1 MHTAKLLRHPAATP
15 ASARKFEVVFEQASD
30 AIFTVSGERIDA
42 ANHALE
48 DLTGFVK
55 GELEGHLVDLLS
67 PLSRPELHLPE
78 RSRGF
83 AREMLEAPGTYEDV
97 AVLRKDG
104 YVRLVDLSVRETDEH
119 YKVVLLRDVTAKKQM
134 ERELITKHAELRNAY
149 VAMERNNAE
158 LKAMQETLVQAG
170 KMAAL
175 GELTAGIAHELNQ
188 PLQAIRGYGQELQ
201 AIFFSSAGSEPKDP
215 RQAEIRSHLGEMVK
229 GVDKMTSI
237 IRYLRT
243 FTRKS
248 TEGHDFVDL
257 HHVIDDALTLI
268 GVQLQSRGIEVRR
281 FFCDQLPPVYANPVQ
296 LEQVF
301 MNLAS
306 NARDAIEATS
316 RGSGAIEVHTRVS
329 GKLVEVIFKDD
340 GIGMDERT
348 KAKAFNPFF
357 TTKEVGQGM
366 GLGLSLSYGIL
377 SKIHATIVVESE
389 LGKGAVFRIRI
400 PTDYRELA

>member
-1 MHTAKLLRHPAATP
+1 MHTAKVLHHPAA
-15 ASARKFEVVFEQASD
+15 SRKFEVVFDQASD
-30 AIFTVSGERIDA
+30 AIFTVAGERIDA

-48 DLTGFVK
+48 DLTGFLK
-55 GELEGHLVDLLS
+55 TEIEGHLVDIFS
-67 PLSRPELHLPE
+67 PLSRREIRLPE
-78 RSRGF
+78 RSRAF
-83 AREMLEAPGTYEDV
+83 TREMLETPGTYEDV
-97 AVLRKDG
+97 AILRNDG
-104 YVRLVDLSVRETDEH
+104 YLRLVDLSVRETEDH

-175 GELTAGIAHELNQ
+175 GELSAGIAHELNQ

-201 AIFFSSAGSEPKDP
+201 AMLGESASQHP
-215 RQAEIRSHLGEMVK
+215 RNAEIGSYLGEMIR

-248 TEGHDFVDL
+248 TEGHDFVNL
-257 HHVIDDALTLI
+257 HQVIDDALMLV
-268 GVQLQSRGIEVRR
+268 GAQLQSRGIQVQK
-281 FFCDQLPPVYANPVQ
+281 FFSSDLPTVYANPVQ

-301 MNLAS
+301 INLTT
-306 NARDAIEATS
+306 NARDAIEATG
-316 RGSGAIEVHTRVS
+316 RGQGKIEIHTRVS
-329 GKLVEVIFKDD
+329 GKLVEVVFKDD

-377 SKIHATIVVESE
+377 SRIHATIVVESE
-389 LGKGAVFRIRI
+389 LGKGAVFRIRV
-400 PTDYRELA
+400 PSDYRELA

>member
-1 MHTAKLLRHPAATP
+1 MHTAKVLHHPANP
-15 ASARKFEVVFEQASD
+15 HKFEVVFDQASD
-30 AIFTVSGERIDA
+30 AIFTVAGGRVDA
-42 ANHALE
+42 ANHAFE

-55 GELEGHLVDLLS
+55 SEVEGHLVDIFS
-67 PLSRPELHLPE
+67 PLSRREIRLPE
-78 RSRGF
+78 RSRPF
-83 AREMLEAPGTYEDV
+83 SREMLETQGTYEDV
-97 AVLRKDG
+97 AILRNDG
-104 YVRLVDLSVRETDEH
+104 YVRLVEMSVRETEGH
-119 YKVVLLRDVTAKKQM
+119 YTVVLLRDVTAKKQM
-134 ERELITKHAELRNAY
+134 ERELLTKHAELRNAY
-149 VAMERNNAE
+149 IAMERNNTE

-188 PLQAIRGYGQELQ
+188 PLQAIRGYGQELKSLF
-201 AIFFSSAGSEPKDP
+201 ASDFKPVEAM
-215 RQAEIRSHLGEMVK
+215 SHLDEMIR

-237 IRYLRT
+237 IRYLRS

-248 TEGHDFVDL
+248 IEGQEQVDL
-257 HHVIDDALTLI
+257 HAVLEDALTMVS
-268 GVQLQSRGIEVRR
+268 VQFKSRGIEVRK
-281 FFCDQLPPVYANPVQ
+281 FLGDGVPPVYANPVQ
-296 LEQVF
+296 IEQVF
-301 MNLAS
+301 INLAT
-306 NARDAIEATS
+306 NARDAIEAAG
-316 RGSGAIEVHTRVS
+316 RGQGSLEIHTKVS
-329 GKLVEVIFKDD
+329 GKFVEVIFKDD

-389 LGKGAVFRIRI
+389 LGKGSAFCIRI

>member
-1 MHTAKLLRHPAATP
+1 MPTAKVLQHPNHHPRH
-15 ASARKFEVVFEQASD
+15 SQRFEVVFDQASD
-30 AIFTVSGERIDA
+30 AIFTVGGGQIDA
-42 ANHALE
+42 ANPALE
-48 DLTGFVK
+48 ELTGYVQA
-55 GELEGHLVDLLS
+55 ELEGHLAEIFS
-67 PLSRPELHLPE
+67 PLSRREVHLPE
-78 RSRGF
+78 R
-83 AREMLEAPGTYEDV
+83 ARPFTHELLETPGTYEDV

-104 YVRLVDLSVRETDEH
+104 YVRLVEMSVRETEDH
-119 YKVVLLRDVTAKKQM
+119 YKVVILRDVTAKKQM

-149 VAMERNNAE
+149 VALERNNAE

-201 AIFFSSAGSEPKDP
+201 ALFGSDFK
-215 RQAEIRSHLGEMVK
+215 QADAQAHLGEMIR
-229 GVDKMTSI
+229 GVDKMTQI

-257 HHVIDDALTLI
+257 HQAIEESLGIV
-268 GVQLQSRGIEVRR
+268 GMQLQSRGITLHK
-281 FFCDQLPPVYANPVQ
+281 FFSDGLPKVFANPVQ

-301 MNLAS
+301 MNLVS
-306 NARDAIEATS
+306 NARDAIDATG
-316 RGSGAIEVHTRVS
+316 RGQGRIEIHTRVS

-377 SKIHATIVVESE
+377 SRLHATIVVESE
-389 LGKGAVFRIRI
+389 LGKGAAFRIRI

>member
-1 MHTAKLLRHPAATP
+1 MHTAKVVRHPAASP

-42 ANHALE
+42 ANLALE

-67 PLSRPELHLPE
+67 PLSRSELRLPE

-83 AREMLEAPGTYEDV
+83 SREMLETPGTYEDV

-104 YVRLVDLSVRETDEH
+104 YVRLVDLSVRQTDDQ

-201 AIFFSSAGSEPKDP
+201 AIFSKSDSG
-215 RQAEIRSHLGEMVK
+215 AEVRSHLGEIVK

-243 FTRKS
+243 FTGKS

-268 GVQLQSRGIEVRR
+268 GVQLQSRGIAVKR
-281 FFCDQLPPVYANPVQ
+281 FFCEKLPPVYANPVQ

-306 NARDAIEATS
+306 NARDAIEATA

-377 SKIHATIVVESE
+377 SRIHATIVVESE